1 MMLARV
7 QQRLGLRTLELCP
20 DLIEQRIICAYIALL
35 FTPQAGGCRITTVGW
50 LGTCEVR
57 LTETAPDDA
66 PAGTPPFWLEIYCH
80 ASGRTLDSC
89 GCFEFDDAE
98 LETAVQL
105 VMETGRELRSVVH

>member
-1 MMLARV
+1 MLARA
-7 QQRLGLRTLELCP
+7 QQKLGLRALDLCP
-20 DLIEQRIICAYIALL
+20 DLIEQRIICAYIGLL
-35 FTPQAGGCRITTVGW
+35 FTPQIGGCRVTTVGW

-80 ASGRTLDSC
+80 ASGRILNSC
-89 GCFEFDDAE
+89 GCFEFDDTE